1 MDPFEAKMPP
11 AVSRPSADNESLP
24 LEEPALRWEKED
36 IEQRFGFTGGRY
48 TGVNRLLSFMIA
60 LACTLGFF
68 MLIHLVLR
76 PMPEPPWVQQFAAK
90 FWDRGITPY
99 PTMFLFFWGC
109 VILFIKARKLAY
121 QRRALALMPVPQNPD
136 FVLTP
141 ETAKVVLRRIDS
153 LVDSSTHFILLNR
166 IHNAISNLKNI
177 GSVGDVTNVLK
188 SQSENDDDLMQSSYS
203 LLAGFNWGIPV
214 LGFIGTVLGLGDAI
228 GGFGTTLASAGGGN
242 FDALKDSLKVV
253 IAGLSTSFDT
263 TLIALVAALF
273 MQLRLTFL
281 QQQEYAFL
289 DDCNDY
295 CQKYVV
301 SRLKLIE
308 RSDG

>member
-1 MDPFEAKMPP
+1 MDPFDTKMPLP
-11 AVSRPSADNESLP
+11 VSRTSSDSESLP

-36 IEQRFGFTGGRY
+36 FEQRLGFTGGRY

-60 LACTLGFF
+60 LACTLAFY
-68 MLIHLVLR
+68 LVIHLVFQPR
-76 PMPEPPWVQQFAAK
+76 TEPAWMPELAAK
-90 FWDRGITPY
+90 FTQRGITPY

-121 QRRALALMPVPQNPD
+121 QRRALTLMPVPQNPE

-166 IHNAISNLKNI
+166 IHNAISNLRNI

-188 SQSENDDDLMQSSYS
+188 SQSENDDDQVQSSYS
-203 LLAGFNWGIPV
+203 LLSGFNWAIPV
-214 LGFIGTVLGLGDAI
+214 LGFIGTVLGLGEAI
-228 GGFGTTLASAGGGN
+228 GGFGATLSSAG
-242 FDALKDSLKVV
+242 DVSTLKDSLKGVTG
-253 IAGLSTSFDT
+253 GLSTSFDT
-263 TLIALVAALF
+263 TLVALVAALYI
-273 MQLRLTFL
+273 QLRVTFL

-301 SRLKLIE
+301 SRLKLVE
-308 RSDG
+308 RGDD